1 MLNHRSGTLLEDM
14 YWIDI
19 DTGEVFA
26 SETNQKCERAIS
38 YSKATKRELEKHKN
52 ILVIHTHPNSMPP
65 SVGDF
70 NSAYKNKY
78 RICLVCGHDG
88 KVFLYNSKVHLIEVF
103 YMNMVAKYKKL
114 GYDEYEAQIMTINQ
128 YEKNKDVFIMEV

>member
-26 SETNQKCERAIS
+26 SEENQKFEKSIH
-38 YSKATKRELEKHKN
+38 YSKATKKELKKHKN

-65 SVGDF
+65 SVSDF
-70 NSAYKNKY
+70 NSAYQNNY
-78 RICLVCGHDG
+78 RICVVCCHDG
-88 KVFLYNSKVHLIEVF
+88 KVFLYNSKVHLIEIF
-103 YMNMVAKYKKL
+103 YMDHVAKYKKL
-114 GYDEYEAQIMTINQ
+114 GYDEYEAQIMTITQ
-128 YEKNKDVFIMEV
+128 YEKNRDIFVQEV